1 MHQRTD
7 LASGLVNGHDRLL
20 VEIIQPTDTPAFIA
34 VNWAAKRTVAT
45 PEAYPAVL
53 RRSDG

>member
-45 PEAYPAVL
+45 PEGYPAVL